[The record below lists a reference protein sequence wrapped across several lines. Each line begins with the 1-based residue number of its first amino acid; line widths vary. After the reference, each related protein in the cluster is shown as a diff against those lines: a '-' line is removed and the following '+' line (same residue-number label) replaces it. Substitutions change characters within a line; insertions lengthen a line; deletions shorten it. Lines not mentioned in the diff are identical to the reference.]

1 MSNYFSHYCR
11 LISSPEHVAICCQIQ
26 SLSELL
32 AYLKNLWCCP
42 QLNNDELLS
51 EINRL
56 NQIPIDLPVVS
67 GSSEVSLAGRW
78 LPYRYQTKGQWVKW
92 LVPVGHA
99 TEPFQD
105 ETISRYRQL
114 LLNQIVQPCTTLAFA
129 QQAIVAQAQPAGFI
143 FHLSRCGSTLV
154 SGCLSELEST
164 CVFSESPLLTE
175 LLLDQQL
182 SQQQLQVSLRTF
194 INLQAA
200 AFPQRPHMVIK
211 WNAWDIFYW
220 HLIREMYP
228 DVPVVFLVR
237 DPVEILA
244 SHKKFPGRHMVGDTL
259 LTQAFPQ
266 LHKKDYEVSGLDYP
280 VHVIAS
286 LLDEMSAATSGSCVM
301 DYSQLG
307 SRQIVALCRFF
318 CGELDNRA
326 ERSINNRLRFHSKH
340 TDQMFANDSVKKR
353 QVFDSHNLER
363 INAELGQTYQRLINN
378 NIKAEVT
385 NA

>member
-1 MSNYFSHYCR
+1 MSNYVSHYCA
-11 LISSPEHVAICCQIQ
+11 LISSHEQLAICRQAQ
-26 SLSELL
+26 SLGELL
-32 AYLKNLWCCP
+32 ACIKKLWSCQ
-42 QLNNDELLS
+42 QLADEELLG

-56 NQIPIDLPVVS
+56 NQIPID
-67 GSSEVSLAGRW
+67 SSDVSLVGNW
-78 LPYRYQTKGQWVKW
+78 LPYHYQAKGRYIKW

-99 TEPFQD
+99 TEPFHD

-114 LLNQIVQPCTTLAFA
+114 LLNQIIQPRTTSVYL
-129 QQAIVAQAQPAGFI
+129 QQLSVGEAKPAGFI
-143 FHLSRCGSTLV
+143 FHLSRCGSTLL

-164 CVFSESPLLTE
+164 CVFSEAPLLTA
-175 LLLDQQL
+175 LLLDKNLSLQEQQNL
-182 SQQQLQVSLRTF
+182 LRAF

-211 WNAWDIFYW
+211 WNVWDIFHW
-220 HLIREMYP
+220 EMIREIYSE
-228 DVPVVFLVR
+228 VPVVFLVR

-244 SHKKFPGRHMVGDTL
+244 SHKNFPGRHMVGDAL

-266 LHKKDYEVSGLDYP
+266 LNKKNYEVSGLDYP

-286 LLDEMSAATSGSCVM
+286 LLDEMSAATIGACVL

-307 SRQIVALCRFF
+307 AQQIVALCRFF
-318 CGELDNRA
+318 CGELDKRA
-326 ERSINNRLRFHSKH
+326 ECSINNRLRFHSKN
-340 TDQMFANDSVKKR
+340 TDQMFANDSIKKR
-353 QVFDSHNLER
+353 QAFDSHNLER

-378 NIKAEVT
+378 SIKVEVT